1 MNCEECNNKGYVL
14 QADYQHDVMMRVN
27 CIECLAHEQMK
38 HDLSIKLTMVLMD
51 LSMNRM
57 ARLLS
62 DTLISLVVAGDG
74 MTLTGQEENS
84 MLGQIDRNILNLL
97 FANGVITLS
106 EITDIIK
113 SSELPITNEAAEAY
127 SEILVMELQKRFFD
141 NVEVPLFSN
150 NSDNVRLVMHEDAKW
165 VMEQIT
171 QEEYDENGEVVAKV
185 LPNFEMEE
193 YQ

>member
-1 MNCEECNNKGYVL
+1 
-14 QADYQHDVMMRVN
+14 
-27 CIECLAHEQMK
+27 
-38 HDLSIKLTMVLMD
+38 
-51 LSMNRM
+51 
-57 ARLLS
+57 
-62 DTLISLVVAGDG
+62 

-106 EITDIIK
+106 EITDVIK
-113 SSELPITNEAAEAY
+113 SSELPITDEAAEAY
-127 SEILVMELQKRFFD
+127 SEILIVELQRRFFD

-150 NSDNVRLVMHEDAKW
+150 LTDNVRFVIHEDAHW
-165 VMEQIT
+165 VLDQIS
-171 QEEYDENGEVVAKV
+171 QEVYDENGEAVAKV

>member
-1 MNCEECNNKGYVL
+1 
-14 QADYQHDVMMRVN
+14 
-27 CIECLAHEQMK
+27 
-38 HDLSIKLTMVLMD
+38 
-51 LSMNRM
+51 
-57 ARLLS
+57 
-62 DTLISLVVAGDG
+62 

-113 SSELPITNEAAEAY
+113 SSELPITDEAAEAY
-127 SEILVMELQKRFFD
+127 CEVLVVELQRRFFD

-171 QEEYDENGEVVAKV
+171 QEEYDENGVVVAKV